1 MTPMIKTTLAS
12 LLLIAPLSAAHAQMT
27 LKLAHAAPTTDT
39 QQQAAER
46 FAELV
51 KEGTDGEITVNI
63 FGNGVLGGDQQMI
76 AGVRSGTIDI
86 EMSGNPNFAGLQP
99 ALGAFDLPYIFP
111 DRNTAY
117 QVLDGKVGDDA
128 LALLKEDNLKGLAFW
143 EVGFRAMTNS
153 KHPIK
158 TPADVDGLVM
168 RTNSN
173 KSLIEAFS
181 LLGANPVPMPLGE
194 LYTAME
200 TGTVD
205 AQDHPISI
213 VWSAGFYEVQDYLS
227 LTNQAYT
234 SLLMVMNDDKF
245 ESLSPEYQ
253 QVLVSAAREAGDYQ
267 RELNAKNEQKI
278 LAELADK
285 GMKIETDV
293 DTAAFQK
300 IVLPT
305 WDSYIAANGRDWIDA
320 IQGASQASADVGVDA
335 KVEPQG
341 TQKTTAA
348 VTQ

>member
-1 MTPMIKTTLAS
+1 MTPVTKISLAS
-12 LLLIAPLSAAHAQMT
+12 LLLLAPLSAAHAAT
-27 LKLAHAAPTTDT
+27 VLKMAHAAPTTDT

-51 KEGTDGEITVNI
+51 REGTDGEITINI

-99 ALGAFDLPYIFP
+99 ALGAFDLPYIFANR
-111 DRNTAY
+111 DEAY

-128 LALLKEDNLKGLAFW
+128 LALLKQDNLKGLAFW

-194 LYTAME
+194 LYTALE

-234 SLLMVMNDDKF
+234 SLLLVMNDDKF

-253 QVLVSAAREAGDYQ
+253 QVLIKAAREAGQYQ
-267 RELNAKNEQKI
+267 RDLNEKNEKTI
-278 LAELADK
+278 LSELAKK

-320 IQGASQASADVGVDA
+320 IQSVEHDVTSAKAGHKD
-335 KVEPQG
+335 
-341 TQKTTAA
+341 KTTAA

>member
-1 MTPMIKTTLAS
+1 MTTMLKTSLAS
-12 LLLIAPLSAAHAQMT
+12 LLLLAPMSAAHAAT
-27 LKLAHAAPTTDT
+27 VLKLAHAAPTTDT

-86 EMSGNPNFAGLQP
+86 ELSGNPNFAGLQP

-111 DRNTAY
+111 DRKTAY

-128 LALLKEDNLKGLAFW
+128 LALLEEDNLKGLAFW

-234 SLLMVMNDDKF
+234 SLLMVMNDDTF

-278 LAELADK
+278 LTELAAK

-293 DTAAFQK
+293 DTAAFQQV
-300 IVLPT
+300 VLPT

-320 IQGASQASADVGVDA
+320 IQGASQASADVA
-335 KVEPQG
+335 TNAQPQG

>member
-1 MTPMIKTTLAS
+1 MTPMLKTSLAS
-12 LLLIAPLSAAHAQMT
+12 LLLLAPMSAAHAAT
-27 LKLAHAAPTTDT
+27 VLKLAHAAPTTDT

-86 EMSGNPNFAGLQP
+86 ELSGNPNFAGLQP

-111 DRNTAY
+111 DRKTAY
-117 QVLDGKVGDDA
+117 RVLDGKVGDNA
-128 LALLKEDNLKGLAFW
+128 LALLRGDNLKGLAFW

-234 SLLMVMNDDKF
+234 SLLMVMNDDTF
-245 ESLSPEYQ
+245 ESLSPAYQ

-278 LAELADK
+278 LTELAAK
-285 GMKIETDV
+285 GMEIETDV

-300 IVLPT
+300 VVLPT

-320 IQGASQASADVGVDA
+320 IQGASQASADVATDA
-335 KVEPQG
+335 QPQG

>member
-1 MTPMIKTTLAS
+1 MTPVTKISLAS
-12 LLLIAPLSAAHAQMT
+12 LLLLAPLSAAHAAT
-27 LKLAHAAPTTDT
+27 VLKMAHAAPTTDT

-51 KEGTDGEITVNI
+51 REGTDGEITINI

-99 ALGAFDLPYIFP
+99 ALGAFDLPYIFANR
-111 DRNTAY
+111 DEAY

-128 LALLKEDNLKGLAFW
+128 LALLKQDNLKGLAFW

-194 LYTAME
+194 LYTALE

-234 SLLMVMNDDKF
+234 SLLLVINDDKF

-253 QVLVSAAREAGDYQ
+253 QVLIKAAREAGQYQ
-267 RELNAKNEQKI
+267 RDLNEKNEKTI
-278 LAELADK
+278 LSELAKK

-320 IQGASQASADVGVDA
+320 IQSVEHDVTSAKAGHKD
-335 KVEPQG
+335 
-341 TQKTTAA
+341 KTTAA